1 MHAIPVREGYRKRRR
16 KRTQVL
22 LVVSGLRFA
31 KIYNV
36 YFQGAFMSAAAISNL
51 PSKAVAWGNGLGF
64 RITKPLAEA
73 AGISLDT
80 ELSVSAQPGRIVIET
95 RAAKPSLDVMLAAF
109 DPQRHGGEVMA
120 FRPVGRE
127 VL

>member
-1 MHAIPVREGYRKRRR
+1 MYIFKGV
-16 KRTQVL
+16 
-22 LVVSGLRFA
+22 
-31 KIYNV
+31 
-36 YFQGAFMSAAAISNL
+36 FMTAAAINNL
-51 PSKAVAWGNGLGF
+51 PSKAVAWGSGLGF

-73 AGISLDT
+73 AGIALDT

-95 RAAKPSLDVMLAAF
+95 RAKRPTLESMLATF
-109 DPQRHGGEVMA
+109 DPKRHGGEVMA